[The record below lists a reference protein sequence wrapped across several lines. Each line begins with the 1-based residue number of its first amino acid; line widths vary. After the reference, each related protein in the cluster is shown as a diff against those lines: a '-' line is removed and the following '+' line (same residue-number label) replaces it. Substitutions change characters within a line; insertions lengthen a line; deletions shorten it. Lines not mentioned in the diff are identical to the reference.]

1 MEKRCYYEVLEVSKT
16 SSAGEIKKAYRK
28 KAMEFHPDRNPGNA
42 EAEEKFKEASE
53 AYEVLS
59 NQEKKQMYDQ
69 FGHQGVNG
77 QGFGGFNSTD
87 DIFSSFGSIF
97 DDFFG
102 FGGAGPGSRS
112 RGRRGADLRYDLT
125 LEFKEACFGVS
136 KDIEFE
142 REESVEHVM
151 ALEQKKVVKNTRHVV
166 VLVKLEEAKVSSL
179 QRVRPLV
186 MAKVR

>member
-1 MEKRCYYEVLEVSKT
+1 MERYYEILEVTKT

-28 KAMEFHPDRNPGNA
+28 KAMEFHPDRNPGDK

-142 REESVEHVM
+142 REDLWNMSW
-151 ALEQKKVVKNTRHVV
+151 L
-166 VLVKLEEAKVSSL
+166 
-179 QRVRPLV
+179 
-186 MAKVR
+186 